1 MKNEIYSRFLLFCLT
16 LSFAFAIDCPADT
29 AYYVDMDTTS
39 ETYGDLI
46 PTGLCACLGFGEAL
60 TATDST
66 ITLTINVLDNEPLKG
81 FQLWIYDNSNDALVM
96 DPALG
101 AGVTAGDKITG
112 WNIPYTETFSGAAM
126 VFGFSF
132 SGNSTDPGTEGT
144 LVEVTF
150 AIVGELGETIDFWLV
165 GEGEEAVRLS
175 DTDAENVACS
185 FPDDENPVTFDVP
198 SMSVEGLASL
208 PVEFSLKQNYPNP
221 FNPVTNIQFDLPEQS
236 LVKLSIY
243 NLLGQEVVS
252 LVNNQLNAGSHLIQ
266 WNGQDA
272 QGVQVS
278 TGLYIY
284 SIQAGNFT
292 DQKKMLML
300 Q

>member
-1 MKNEIYSRFLLFCLT
+1 MFGLT

-39 ETYGDLI
+39 DTYGELI
-46 PTGLCACLGFGEAL
+46 PTGLCACLGFVEAL

-81 FQLWIYDNSNDALVM
+81 FQFEIFDNSNDAIVM

-112 WNIPYTETFSGAAM
+112 WNIPYTETSSGAVL

-132 SGNSTDPGTEGT
+132 SGESTDPGTEGT

-150 AIVGELGETIDFWLV
+150 AIVGELNETIDFWLG
-165 GEGEEAVRLS
+165 GEGGVRLS

-198 SMSVEGLASL
+198 TSGVNGLASL
-208 PVEFSLKQNYPNP
+208 PVKYSLKQNYPNP
-221 FNPVTNIQFDLPEQS
+221 FNPVTNILFDLPEQS
-236 LVKLSIY
+236 LVRLSIY
-243 NLLGQEVVS
+243 NLLGQEVVT
-252 LVNNQLNAGSHLIQ
+252 LVNQNMNAGSHLIQ
-266 WNGQDA
+266 WDGQDA
-272 QGVQVS
+272 LGVQVS

-284 SIQAGNFT
+284 SIQAGNFS